1 MESMV
6 HSKIESQEIQEEPS
20 GFVAL
25 ATSQPADCQLRQQVL
40 GPCRFESQGQVPS
53 PVFPL
58 APLSPTFEHYLTL
71 V

>member
-25 ATSQPADCQLRQQVL
+25 ATSQPAAL
-40 GPCRFESQGQVPS
+40 
-53 PVFPL
+53 
-58 APLSPTFEHYLTL
+58 PTKTAS
-71 V
+71 VGSMQI